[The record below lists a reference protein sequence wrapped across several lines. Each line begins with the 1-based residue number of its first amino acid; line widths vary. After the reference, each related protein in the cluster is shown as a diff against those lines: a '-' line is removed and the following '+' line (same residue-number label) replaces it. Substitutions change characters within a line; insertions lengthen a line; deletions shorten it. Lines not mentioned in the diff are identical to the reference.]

1 MIWNKLPK
9 GVFLGATVLKFGD
22 YEAVSHFNIGSKAA
36 VSTMKE
42 LQSWS
47 KVLGTPSVNL
57 WRNFL
62 SVVTN
67 TRLRYFSRIPWRHA
81 PAPPIQCWGNIWA
94 TFHQIQHWNGGT
106 ILTLIIGDVK
116 IVTLVGQ
123 CPNNF
128 VQDCRHGARKELPG
142 RNEGN
147 WQGTEK
153 FPKETSR
160 AKKGQNRENPSW
172 PEKVRWPNKRKGRY
186 FLYLRT

>member
-1 MIWNKLPK
+1 MLYFLILTGDFCSAKHTALMMVDSVWMSQFTYVEPK
-9 GVFLGATVLKFGD
+9 IHPHPKIQRD
-22 YEAVSHFNIGSKAA
+22 
-36 VSTMKE
+36 

-81 PAPPIQCWGNIWA
+81 PRLPPYNVEWISGQRFTKYNIEM
-94 TFHQIQHWNGGT
+94 GGRGV
-106 ILTLIIGDVK
+106 ILTLTIGDVK

-128 VQDCRHGARKELPG
+128 VQDCRYRRLYIAR
-142 RNEGN
+142 
-147 WQGTEK
+147 
-153 FPKETSR
+153 PKDWALVN
-160 AKKGQNRENPSW
+160 AKARQD
-172 PEKVRWPNKRKGRY
+172 
-186 FLYLRT
+186 